1 MIEKPPILQGST
13 SDQVR
18 ALRDYLYKLAGTL
31 DGSIQAAT
39 ALQNV
44 SVSVDKQGRAVV
56 SAGGTKNDTAAAIRK
71 SAEELK
77 ALILKSADE
86 VYHTVEHDIDTQGEW
101 FRENYVANSE
111 YGSFTENIDSRIETT
126 ARQTIESYN
135 YSSAIQGLQTSS
147 GAMEAYINDMRGQI
161 RRGIIWDPS
170 ENRYVTG
177 IAISEDLEFTGTC
190 PPTDPNNPNPSAN
203 VTYYYIKANQTFGLY
218 TSRGWQFWLA
228 GVRKGW
234 FNSEQNVL
242 WVYDMV
248 IENTLK
254 VGKALFDMNTR
265 FDIKPVIATGV

>member
-56 SAGGTKNDTAAAIRK
+56 SAGGQKNDTASALRR

-77 ALILKSADE
+77 ALIIKSADD
-86 VYHTVEHDIDTQGEW
+86 VYNVVEHDITDMGETFKSTYVTQ
-101 FRENYVANSE
+101 SE

-135 YSSAIQGLQTSS
+135 YTAAIQGLQNST
-147 GAMEAYINDMRGQI
+147 GAMEAYLTDMQGQI
-161 RRGIIWDPS
+161 RRGIVWDPS
-170 ENRYVTG
+170 ANQYVAG
-177 IAISEDLEFTGTC
+177 VAISQQRSF
-190 PPTDPNNPNPSAN
+190 S
-203 VTYYYIKANQTFGLY
+203 
-218 TSRGWQFWLA
+218 
-228 GVRKGW
+228 
-234 FNSEQNVL
+234 
-242 WVYDMV
+242 
-248 IENTLK
+248 
-254 VGKALFDMNTR
+254 
-265 FDIKPVIATGV
+265 